1 MQGARGSWGAAL
13 DWVRDPFPVAPDA
26 PFSIKKRGGDLL
38 MDVNGIVQLISQA
51 GFPIAVV
58 IYLFYYQKDTL
69 DKLANI
75 IHENTQVIQ
84 SLQQEIHE
92 HWTDRKGAA

>member
-1 MQGARGSWGAAL
+1 
-13 DWVRDPFPVAPDA
+13 
-26 PFSIKKRGGDLL
+26 
-38 MDVNGIVQLISQA
+38 MDINGIVQLISQA

-58 IYLFYYQKDTL
+58 IYLFYYQKDTV

-75 IHENTQVIQ
+75 IHENTQVIK

-92 HWTDRKGAA
+92 HWTDKKGAA